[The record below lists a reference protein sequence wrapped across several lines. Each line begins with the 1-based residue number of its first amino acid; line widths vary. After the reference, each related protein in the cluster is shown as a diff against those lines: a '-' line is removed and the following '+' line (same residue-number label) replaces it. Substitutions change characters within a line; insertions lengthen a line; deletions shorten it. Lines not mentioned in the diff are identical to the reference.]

1 MTSPATIGSQRS
13 MRLDW
18 RRLITPFFFVSA
30 LIAPTPIAAQVQL
43 GPEAT
48 GGHYS
53 VKVMSWADIPFRSIV
68 RQRYDFSCGSAA
80 VATLLTYHYG
90 RPTTEQMS
98 FAEMWN
104 AGDKSIITKSGFSMF
119 DMKNYLQSIGLHSEG
134 YRMSVDDL
142 AKAKRPSIV
151 LLDLNGFK
159 HFVVVKGVQN
169 KTVLVGDS
177 IRGLTQFSAEEFQK
191 SWNGIALAIVEE
203 KGAANKVKEAP
214 GYNLVRDWTPWSRAP
229 IGDNNLTATIGDL
242 TTFLPPTYQITPQI
256 LLNVRVGP

>member
-13 MRLDW
+13 TRLDW
-18 RRLITPFFFVSA
+18 RRIITPLFFAAS
-30 LIAPTPIAAQVQL
+30 LIATPATAQVQL

-48 GGHYS
+48 GAHYS

-90 RPTTEQMS
+90 RPTSEEVS
-98 FAEMWN
+98 FAQMWKV
-104 AGDKSIITKSGFSMF
+104 GDKAIITKSGFSMF

-134 YRMSVDDL
+134 YRLSVDDL
-142 AKAKRPSIV
+142 AKAKRPAIV

-159 HFVVVKGVQN
+159 HFVVVKGVHN
-169 KTVLVGDS
+169 GTVLVGDS
-177 IRGLTQFSAEEFQK
+177 IRGLTQFSAAEFKK
-191 SWNGIALAIVEE
+191 SWNGIALAIVDD
-203 KGAANKVKEAP
+203 KGSAKP
-214 GYNLVRDWTPWSRAP
+214 GYNLARDWTPWSRAP
-229 IGDNNLTATIGDL
+229 VGDNSQVASIGDL

-256 LLNVRVGP
+256 LLAVRVGTVGE